1 MKICAVAW
9 ILLFAW
15 LCIPLALADV
25 PATQPTLGPKEAL
38 KCFFDALTEG
48 QPDDVAPICVAEDTD
63 SKALVKDF
71 VDMSASM
78 MLLRKQVAA
87 RFGPDQ
93 LDAITGVMPT
103 NDDVDQ
109 MDEKI
114 NDHVAL
120 IVDKFGDPPLRMIL
134 QDSRWKLDIADLRQ
148 SGRLSGNPHA
158 FVLGMTGAIQRTT
171 ADVNSGRL
179 ASAGTV
185 RDALAAREMRVA
197 TDGDSASRHSTTTA
211 P

>member
-1 MKICAVAW
+1 VKNCAVAW
-9 ILLFAW
+9 ILLFPW
-15 LCIPLALADV
+15 LCIPLAQAQI
-25 PATQPTLGPKEAL
+25 PATQPALGPRDAL
-38 KCFFDALTEG
+38 KSFFDALTQG
-48 QPDDVAPICVAEDTD
+48 RPDDIATLCSADDPR
-63 SKALVKDF
+63 SKALVKDL
-71 VDMSASM
+71 VDMSAAM

-87 RFGPDQ
+87 RFGSDQ

-103 NDDVDQ
+103 DDDVDE

-120 IVDKFGDPPLRMIL
+120 IVDKFGDPPLRMVL
-134 QDSRWKLDIADLRQ
+134 QDGRWKLDIADLRQ
-148 SGRLSGNPHA
+148 SDRLSNDPHA

-179 ASAGTV
+179 TSPGAV
-185 RDALAAREMRVA
+185 RDALAAREIKIA
-197 TDGDSASRHSTTTA
+197 TAGDSASRPSSTTA